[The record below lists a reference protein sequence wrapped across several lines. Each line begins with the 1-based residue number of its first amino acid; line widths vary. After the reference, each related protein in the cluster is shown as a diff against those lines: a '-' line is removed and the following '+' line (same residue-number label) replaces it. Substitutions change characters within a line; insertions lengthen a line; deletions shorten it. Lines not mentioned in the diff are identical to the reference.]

1 MWQLHIGQKIKE
13 LRNLKLWTQEKLA
26 EIASVSERTIRRLEA
41 GENTQKET
49 LLLVLN
55 ALGTNLEEI
64 GNLFN
69 DDDTIKEESKE
80 KFTDMRFLKRIEYGR
95 ELVRII
101 ASAHQYGYD
110 FHDCKTEDQINK
122 AQEFLAVVADV
133 LDIWD
138 MIEIG
143 QRFDLE
149 NDLSKLIK
157 ELEEMGLWVFGDRQ
171 VDNNNW
177 ITAIVEIYSKDNP
190 LIQKVKFDKDL
201 MQKVNNA
208 VNNASS
214 YTNNK

>member
-1 MWQLHIGQKIKE
+1 MHIGLKIKE
-13 LRNLKLWTQEKLA
+13 LRGLKLWTQAKLA
-26 EIASVSERTIRRLEA
+26 EVANVSERTIRRLEA
-41 GENTQKET
+41 GENTEKET

-55 ALGTNLEEI
+55 ALGTNLDEI
-64 GNLFN
+64 GNMFN

-80 KFTDMRFLKRIEYGR
+80 KFTDIKFLKRIEYGR

-110 FHDCKTEDQINK
+110 YHDCKTDDQINK
-122 AQEFLAVVADV
+122 AQEFLSVVADV

-171 VDNNNW
+171 VDSNNW
-177 ITAIVEIYSKDNP
+177 VTAIVEIYSKDNP
-190 LIQKVKFDKDL
+190 MIQKVKFDKDF
-201 MQKVNNA
+201 MQKSN
-208 VNNASS
+208 
-214 YTNNK
+214 

>member
-1 MWQLHIGQKIKE
+1 MHIGQKIKE
-13 LRNLKLWTQEKLA
+13 LRNLKLWTQSKLA
-26 EIASVSERTIRRLEA
+26 EIAGVSERTIRRLEA
-41 GENTQKET
+41 GENTEKET

-64 GNLFN
+64 GNMFN
-69 DDDTIKEESKE
+69 DDETIKEESKV
-80 KFTDMRFLKRIEYGR
+80 KFTDMRFLKRIESGR

-101 ASAHQYGYD
+101 ASAHEYGYD
-110 FHDCKTEDQINK
+110 YHDCKTEEQIKK
-122 AQEFLAVVADV
+122 AQEFLSVLADV

-157 ELEEMGLWVFGDRQ
+157 ELAEMGLWVFGDRQ

-177 ITAIVEIYSKDNP
+177 VTAIVEIYSKDNP

-201 MQKVNNA
+201 MQK
-208 VNNASS
+208 S
-214 YTNNK
+214 K